1 LKTKIAATIGPSSCS
16 VETVKA
22 MALAGASAFRINFS
36 HGSEAE
42 WLKFVKVVRE
52 VEDEVGRHLALIGDL
67 RGPSVRI
74 GDLDE
79 PIRLRAGEKTYLVL
93 AERLPGGSDKRIPIS
108 NELVLRKFR
117 KGHVLL
123 MDDGRVIFRVLEG
136 DGERITLKALTDA
149 IITSR
154 KNIVIQGKDL
164 ELPTI
169 TEREI
174 EAVRFASRENFDY
187 IGLSYVRGAEDISML
202 KGMLLSLGAKD
213 IGIIAKIETPTAVK
227 RLEEIV
233 DSADVILVARGD
245 LGMYFSLEEIPR
257 LQERIVDL
265 CIERGKPVIIAT
277 QILGSMI
284 ENPIPTRGE
293 VIDVVSAIR
302 QGVDVLML
310 TGETAI
316 GKYPVEVVKWLS
328 KIIETYESDI
338 IPQKR
343 RKLRDGDVRDRFAYG
358 VVSLAESLNAI
369 IGVYTRSGKTAMR
382 IASFRPRCRI
392 FSASNS
398 KRTLRKLALIWGIES
413 IMVSSKDYEEGL
425 NELQSRIEKLVGG
438 GIMVLTYGL
447 REEVLHTVRIIQSRQ
462 SPGV

>member
-1 LKTKIAATIGPSSCS
+1 LKTKIAATIGPSSRS

-36 HGSEAE
+36 HGSVDE
-42 WLKFVKVVRE
+42 WLRFVRVVRE
-52 VEDEVGRHLALIGDL
+52 VEGEVGRHLALIGDL

-79 PIRLRAGEKTYLVL
+79 PIRLRAGDEAHLVL
-93 AERLPGGSDKRIPIS
+93 AERLPGGGDKRIPIPNKS
-108 NELVLRKFR
+108 ILGKFR
-117 KGHVLL
+117 EGHILL
-123 MDDGRVIFRVLEG
+123 MDDGRVVLRVLEG
-136 DGERITLKALTDA
+136 GGERISLKALTDA
-149 IITSR
+149 TITSR
-154 KNIVIQGKDL
+154 KNIVIQGRDL

-169 TEREI
+169 TEREV
-174 EAVRFASRENFDY
+174 EAVRFAVREDFDY
-187 IGLSYVRGAEDISML
+187 IGLSYVREAEDVSML

-213 IGIIAKIETPTAVK
+213 IGIIAKIETPTAVN

-265 CIERGKPVIIAT
+265 CIERGKPVIVAT
-277 QILGSMI
+277 QILGSMV
-284 ENPIPTRGE
+284 ESPIPTRGE
-293 VIDVVSAIR
+293 IIDVVSAIR

-316 GKYPVEVVKWLS
+316 GKYPVEAVKWLS
-328 KIIETYESDI
+328 KIIKTYEPDI
-338 IPQKR
+338 TPQRR

-358 VVSLAESLNAI
+358 VASLAESLDAV

-425 NELQSRIEKLVGG
+425 DELQSRIERLVGG
-438 GIMVLTYGL
+438 KIMVLTYGL
-447 REEVLHTVRIIQSRQ
+447 REEPLHTVRIVQSRELKA
-462 SPGV
+462 

>member
-1 LKTKIAATIGPSSCS
+1 MKTKIAVTIGPSSCS

-36 HGSEAE
+36 HGSRDE

-52 VEDEVGRHLALIGDL
+52 VEDEVGLHLALIGDL

-79 PIRLRAGEKTYLVL
+79 PVRLRAGDEAYLVL
-93 AERLPGGSDKRIPIS
+93 ADRLPGGSDKRIPIS
-108 NELVLRKFR
+108 NKSILRKFR
-117 KGHVLL
+117 EGHILL
-123 MDDGRVIFRVLEG
+123 MDDGRVVLRVLEG
-136 DGERITLKALTDA
+136 GRDKIALKALTDA

-174 EAVRFASRENFDY
+174 EAVRFAVQENFDY

-213 IGIIAKIETPTAVK
+213 VGIIAKIETPTAVK

-257 LQERIVDL
+257 LQEQIVNL

-293 VIDVVSAIR
+293 IIDVVSAIR

-328 KIIETYESDI
+328 KIIETYEPDI
-338 IPQKR
+338 TPQKQ

-358 VVSLAESLNAI
+358 VVSLAESLDAI
-369 IGVYTRSGKTAMR
+369 VGVYTRSGKTAMR

-398 KRTLRKLALIWGIES
+398 KRTLRKLALIWGIEA

-425 NELQSRIEKLVGG
+425 NELQSRIEKLIGK

-447 REEVLHTVRIIQSRQ
+447 REEVLHTVRIIQSGEFG
-462 SPGV
+462 S